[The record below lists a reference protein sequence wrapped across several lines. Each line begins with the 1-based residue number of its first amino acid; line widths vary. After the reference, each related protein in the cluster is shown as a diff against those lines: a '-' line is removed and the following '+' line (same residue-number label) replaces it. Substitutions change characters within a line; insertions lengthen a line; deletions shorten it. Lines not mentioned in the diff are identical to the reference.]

1 MILSVLH
8 YCKLAHSIYSRSPW
22 SVVLLKSI
30 VGDAHIIEK
39 LIISTQEV
47 QDTLQGLEGFDYFA
61 LFLQGMYT
69 DLAVLYSSVLS
80 GNIHYTVLMGIEIGQ
95 RGLVCFDFHFMP
107 VLKHKGLS
115 VSLQMYVNLIVRLS
129 KLEATVHSQ
138 QKAVQVLLLRYRRIT
153 ELYSTYASAND
164 PENRQV
170 YIRYRSALWT

>member
-1 MILSVLH
+1 
-8 YCKLAHSIYSRSPW
+8 
-22 SVVLLKSI
+22 LKSI

-69 DLAVLYSSVLS
+69 DLAVLYSSILS

-129 KLEATVHSQ
+129 KLEATSGELSRDLKKKAALMRERMKGHTSSQ
-138 QKAVQVLLLRYRRIT
+138 
-153 ELYSTYASAND
+153 N
-164 PENRQV
+164 
-170 YIRYRSALWT
+170 